1 MELNMSAQLMSK
13 SQQRDALWTLAPG
26 QAMRLTVGPGPRQL
40 RVVDGW
46 LWLTTEGTRDL
57 PAEDVWLLPGEPME
71 LPAGSEWVVEARTSG
86 RFQLLVPPQARPWT
100 ARWARLVWWMRAF
113 RPVAPRG
120 LRA

>member
-1 MELNMSAQLMSK
+1 MSVQLMSK

-26 QAMRLTVGPGPRQL
+26 QATRLTVGPGPRQL

-113 RPVAPRG
+113 RPAAPRG